1 MSMDMTTR
9 MFKEEGWVRKK
20 CPKCG
25 KYFWTLDPDRETC
38 GDPPCDEYQ
47 FIGKPGIPKK
57 YTLDEMREKF
67 LSFFEKHGHGRVKR
81 YPVLPRWRDDVL
93 LVGASIMDFQPWVI
107 SGEADPPANPLTISQ
122 PSIRFTDIDNVGITG
137 RHFTIFE
144 MMAHHAFNYP
154 GKPIYWMDETVE
166 LAFEFFTKELKM
178 KPEDITFKEN
188 PWAGGG
194 NAGPAFEVLYRGLEV
209 ATLVFMQYKK
219 APKDADPSQV
229 VEIKGDYY
237 VPMETKVVDTGYGLE
252 RLVWMSHGTPTAYD
266 AVLNYVIEPLKRM
279 AGVEKID
286 ERILMENSRLAGMF
300 DIEDMGD
307 LRYLREQVAKRVG
320 IGVEE
325 LEKAVRPYELIY
337 AIADHTK
344 ALTFM
349 LADGVIPSNVKAGYL
364 ARLLI
369 RKSIRHL
376 RELGLEVPLAEIVAM
391 HIKELSPTFPEF
403 KEMEDVILDIIN
415 VEEKRY
421 AETLKRGSDLVRREV
436 AKLKKKGI
444 NELPLDKLIL
454 FYESHGLTP
463 EIVAEVAQRE
473 GIKVEIPDNFYTLVA
488 EQAEKAGKEEK
499 KTAAEYVVDFELV
512 KDLPDTRT
520 LYYEDPFMKEFD
532 AEVLKVIDDWV
543 VLNQTAFYPEGGG
556 QPYDTGVLEVDG
568 EEVRVTNVQKVG
580 KVILHRVDKPELFK
594 PGAKVHGKLDWDRRI
609 QHMRHHT
616 GTHVLM
622 GALVRVL
629 GKHVWQAGSQLHTD
643 WARLDI
649 SHYKR
654 ITEEEL
660 REIERLA
667 NRVVMENRKVTWEWL
682 PRTEA
687 EMKYGFRLYQGGVV
701 PGRTIR
707 VVKIEDWDVQ
717 ACGGTHLPNTGLI
730 GPIKILRTERIQD
743 GVERIIFAAGEAA
756 IDWMQETEKLLK
768 KTAEIFRVPPEKV
781 PETAERFFNE
791 WKEARKEVEKLRK
804 ELAKLLVYEL
814 EDKVEKV
821 GEVEF
826 IGAVVEG
833 TMDDLREAANRL
845 RKEKRVVVLISR
857 EGHFVVAVGDG
868 LDLKAGEL
876 AKVITSV
883 AGGGGGGR
891 KELAQGRIKNPL
903 KAEEA
908 IEEVKKRLG

>member
-38 GDPPCDEYQ
+38 GDPPCDEYA

-57 YTLDEMREKF
+57 YTLEEMREAF
-67 LSFFEKHGHGRVKR
+67 LGFFERNGHGRVKR

-154 GKPIYWMDETVE
+154 KKPIYWMDETVE
-166 LAFEFFTKELKM
+166 YAYEFFTKDLRM
-178 KPEDITFKEN
+178 KGEDITFKEN

-209 ATLVFMQYKK
+209 ATLVFMQYKL
-219 APKDADPSQV
+219 APPNADPSQI
-229 VEIKGDYY
+229 VEIKGDKY
-237 VPMETKVVDTGYGLE
+237 VPMETRVVDTGYGLE
-252 RLVWMSHGTPTAYD
+252 RLVWMSQGTPTAYD
-266 AVLNYVIEPLKRM
+266 AVLGYVVEPLKRM
-279 AGVEKID
+279 AGVDRID

-307 LRYLREQVAKRVG
+307 LKVLRREVANKVG
-320 IGVEE
+320 ISVEE

-369 RKSIRHL
+369 RKSIRNM
-376 RELGLEVPLAEIVAM
+376 RELGINAPLSEIVAM
-391 HIKELSPTFPEF
+391 HIKALHKTYPEF
-403 KEMEDVILDIIN
+403 REMEDVILDIVD

-421 AETLKRGSDLVRREV
+421 QETLRRGSNLVKREV
-436 AKLKKKGI
+436 AKLKKSGKDEI
-444 NELPLDKLIL
+444 PLENLIL
-454 FYESHGLTP
+454 YYESHGLTP
-463 EIVAEVAQRE
+463 EIVKEVAEKE
-473 GIKVEIPDNFYTLVA
+473 GIRVHIPDNFYTLVA
-488 EQAEKAGKEEK
+488 KEAERTVKEEEK
-499 KTAAEYVVDFELV
+499 KSIVDFELLQ
-512 KDLPDTRT
+512 DLPDTRT
-520 LYYEDPFMKEFD
+520 LYYEDPMMKEFD
-532 AEVLKVIDDWV
+532 AKVLKILGEWV
-543 VLNQTAFYPEGGG
+543 VLDQTAFYPEGGG
-556 QPYDTGVLEVDG
+556 QPCDLGTLDG
-568 EEVRVTNVQKVG
+568 IKILDVQKIG
-580 KVILHRVDKPELFK
+580 KVILHKVERMEFRE
-594 PGAKVHGKLDWDRRI
+594 GQRVHGKIDWERRI

-629 GKHVWQAGSQLHTD
+629 GSHVWQSGSQLHTD

-649 SHYKR
+649 AHYKR
-654 ITEEEL
+654 IGEEEL

-667 NRVVMENRKVTWEWL
+667 NRVVMENREVRWEWL

-687 EMKYGFRLYQGGVV
+687 EQRYGFRLYQGGVV
-701 PGRTIR
+701 PGKVIR
-707 VVKIEDWDVQ
+707 VLNIKDWDVQ

-756 IDWMQETEKLLK
+756 IKWMQESESIIKRTSGV
-768 KTAEIFRVPPEKV
+768 FRVPPEKL
-781 PETAERFFNE
+781 PDTAQKFFDE
-791 WKEARKEVEKLRK
+791 WKNARKEVEKLKR

-814 EDKVEKV
+814 ESKVEKIK
-821 GEVEF
+821 GIEF
-826 IGAVVEG
+826 IGGIVEG
-833 TMDDLREAANRL
+833 DIEHLREAALKLKKPNR
-845 RKEKRVVVLISR
+845 VIAIIS
-857 EGHFVVAVGDG
+857 EDSGAVVVAVGDNV
-868 LDLKAGEL
+868 DHKAGDL
-876 AKVITSV
+876 VRIITSV
-883 AGGGGGGR
+883 AGGGGGG
-891 KELAQGRIKNPL
+891 KKDLAQGKIKNIL
-903 KAEEA
+903 KAKEA
-908 IEEVKKRLG
+908 LEEVKKKL

>member
-38 GDPPCDEYQ
+38 GDPPCDEYA

-57 YTLDEMREKF
+57 YTLEEMREAF
-67 LSFFEKHGHGRVKR
+67 LGFFERNGHGRVKR

-154 GKPIYWMDETVE
+154 KKPIYWMDETVE
-166 LAFEFFTKELKM
+166 YAYEFFTKDLRM
-178 KPEDITFKEN
+178 KGEDITFKEN

-209 ATLVFMQYKK
+209 ATLVFMQYKL
-219 APKDADPSQV
+219 APPNADPSQI
-229 VEIKGDYY
+229 VEIKGDKY
-237 VPMETKVVDTGYGLE
+237 VPMETRVVDTGYGLE
-252 RLVWMSHGTPTAYD
+252 RLVWMSQGTPTAYD
-266 AVLNYVIEPLKRM
+266 AVLGYVVEPLKRM
-279 AGVEKID
+279 AGVDRID

-307 LRYLREQVAKRVG
+307 LKVLRREVANKVG
-320 IGVEE
+320 ISVEE

-369 RKSIRHL
+369 RKSIRNM
-376 RELGLEVPLAEIVAM
+376 RELGINAPLSEIVAM
-391 HIKELSPTFPEF
+391 HIKALHKTYPEF
-403 KEMEDVILDIIN
+403 REMEDVILDIVD

-421 AETLKRGSDLVRREV
+421 QETLRRGSNLVKREV
-436 AKLKKKGI
+436 AKLKKSGKDEI
-444 NELPLDKLIL
+444 PLENLIL
-454 FYESHGLTP
+454 YYESHGLTP
-463 EIVAEVAQRE
+463 EIVKEVAEKE
-473 GIKVEIPDNFYTLVA
+473 GIRVHIPDNFYTLVA
-488 EQAEKAGKEEK
+488 KEAERTVKEEEK
-499 KTAAEYVVDFELV
+499 KSIVDFELLQ
-512 KDLPDTRT
+512 DLPDTRT
-520 LYYEDPFMKEFD
+520 LYYEDPMMKEFD
-532 AEVLKVIDDWV
+532 AKVLKILGEWV
-543 VLNQTAFYPEGGG
+543 VLDQTAFYPEGGG
-556 QPYDTGVLEVDG
+556 QPCDLGTLDG
-568 EEVRVTNVQKVG
+568 IKILDVQKVG
-580 KVILHRVDKPELFK
+580 KVILHKVERMEFRE
-594 PGAKVHGKLDWDRRI
+594 GQRVHGKIDWERRI

-629 GKHVWQAGSQLHTD
+629 GSHVWQSGSQLHTD

-649 SHYKR
+649 AHYKR
-654 ITEEEL
+654 IGEEEL

-667 NRVVMENRKVTWEWL
+667 NRVVMENREVRWEWL

-687 EMKYGFRLYQGGVV
+687 EQRYGFRLYQGGVV
-701 PGRTIR
+701 PGKVIR
-707 VVKIEDWDVQ
+707 VLNIKDWDVQ

-756 IDWMQETEKLLK
+756 IKWMQESESIIKRTSGV
-768 KTAEIFRVPPEKV
+768 FRVPPEKL
-781 PETAERFFNE
+781 PDTAQKFFDE
-791 WKEARKEVEKLRK
+791 WKNARKVVEKLKR

-814 EDKVEKV
+814 ESKVEKIK
-821 GEVEF
+821 GIEF
-826 IGAVVEG
+826 IGGIVEG
-833 TMDDLREAANRL
+833 DIEHLREAALKLKKPNR
-845 RKEKRVVVLISR
+845 VIAIIS
-857 EGHFVVAVGDG
+857 EDSGAVVVAVGDNV
-868 LDLKAGEL
+868 DHKAGDL
-876 AKVITSV
+876 VRIITSV
-883 AGGGGGGR
+883 AGGGGGG
-891 KELAQGRIKNPL
+891 KKDLAQGKIKNIL
-903 KAEEA
+903 KAKEA
-908 IEEVKKRLG
+908 LEEVKKKL

>member
-9 MFKEEGWVRKK
+9 MFKEEGWIRKR

-47 FIGKPGIPKK
+47 FIGKPGILKK

-219 APKDADPSQV
+219 APENADPSQV

-266 AVLNYVIEPLKRM
+266 AVLGYVIEPLKRM

-320 IGVEE
+320 ISVEE

-376 RELGLEVPLAEIVAM
+376 RELGLEIPLAEIVAM

-421 AETLKRGSDLVRREV
+421 HETLRRGSDLVKREI

-444 NELPLDKLIL
+444 NELPLEKLIL

-463 EIVAEVAQRE
+463 EIVAEVAQKE

-488 EQAEKAGKEEK
+488 KQAEKTEK

-512 KDLPDTRT
+512 KDLPETRT

-532 AEVLKVIDDWV
+532 AEVVKVIDDWV

-556 QPYDTGVLEVDG
+556 QPYDTGTLEVNG
-568 EEVRVTNVQKVG
+568 EEVKVTNVQKVG
-580 KVILHRVDKPELFK
+580 KVILHRVEKPELFK
-594 PGAKVHGKLDWDRRI
+594 PGVKVHGKLDWDRRI

-629 GKHVWQAGSQLHTD
+629 GKHVWQAGSQLHKD

-701 PGRTIR
+701 PGRVIR
-707 VVKIEDWDVQ
+707 VLKIEDWDVQ

-814 EDKVEKV
+814 ENKVEKV

-876 AKVITSV
+876 AKIITSV

>member
-1 MSMDMTTR
+1 MDMTTR
-9 MFKEEGWVRKK
+9 MFREEGWIRKR

-25 KYFWTLDPDRETC
+25 HYFWTLDPDRETC
-38 GDPPCDEYQ
+38 GDPPCDEYG

-57 YTLDEMREKF
+57 YTLDEMREAF
-67 LSFFEKHGHGRVKR
+67 LGFFERHGHGRVKR
-81 YPVLPRWRDDVL
+81 FPILPRWRDDVL

-122 PSIRFTDIDNVGITG
+122 PSVRFTDIDNVGITG

-166 LAFEFFTKELKM
+166 LAFEFFTKELGM

-237 VPMETKVVDTGYGLE
+237 VPMETRVVDTGYGLE

-266 AVLNYVIEPLKRM
+266 AVLGYVVEPLKRM
-279 AGVEKID
+279 AGIERID

-320 IGVEE
+320 ITVEE

-337 AIADHTK
+337 AVADHTK

-403 KEMEDVILDIIN
+403 REMEDVILDMVN

-421 AETLKRGSDLVRREV
+421 AETLRRGSDLVKREI
-436 AKLKKKGI
+436 AKLKKRGM

-463 EIVAEVAQRE
+463 EIVAEVAQKE

-488 EQAEKAGKEEK
+488 KEAEKTAKRTAGK
-499 KTAAEYVVDFELV
+499 YVVDFELV

-520 LYYEDPFMKEFD
+520 LYYEDPFMREFE
-532 AEVLKVIDDWV
+532 AEVLRVIDGWV

-556 QPYDTGVLEVDG
+556 QPCDTGVLTVNG
-568 EEVRVTNVQKVG
+568 KEVRVNDVQKVG

-594 PGAKVHGKLDWDRRI
+594 EGAKVHGKLDWDRRI

-629 GKHVWQAGSQLHTD
+629 GKHVWQAGSQLHRD
-643 WARLDI
+643 WARLDV

-701 PGRTIR
+701 PGRVIR
-707 VVKIEDWDVQ
+707 VLKIEDWDVQ

-756 IDWMQETEKLLK
+756 IDWMQETERLLK
-768 KTAEIFRVPPEKV
+768 ETAEVFRVPPEKV
-781 PETAERFFNE
+781 PETAERFFSE
-791 WKEARKEVEKLRK
+791 WKEAKKEAEKLRK

-814 EDKVEKV
+814 EGKVERV
-821 GEVEF
+821 GGVEF

-845 RKEKRVVVLISR
+845 RKEKRVVVLISG

-868 LDLKAGEL
+868 LDIKAGEL
-876 AKVITSV
+876 AKIITSV
-883 AGGGGGGR
+883 AGGGGG
-891 KELAQGRIKNPL
+891 
-903 KAEEA
+903 
-908 IEEVKKRLG
+908 

>member
-1 MSMDMTTR
+1 MGMDMTTR
-9 MFKEEGWVRKK
+9 MFKEEGWIRKQ

-38 GDPPCDEYQ
+38 GDPPCDEYS

-67 LSFFEKHGHGRVKR
+67 LGFFERKGHGRVKR
-81 YPVLPRWRDDVL
+81 FPVLPRWRDDVL

-166 LAFEFFTKELKM
+166 LAFEFFTKELGM
-178 KPEDITFKEN
+178 KAEDITFKEN

-219 APKDADPSQV
+219 APENADPSQV

-237 VPMETKVVDTGYGLE
+237 VPMETRVVDTGYGLE

-266 AVLNYVIEPLKRM
+266 AVLGYVVEPLKKM
-279 AGVEKID
+279 AGIERID

-307 LRYLREQVAKRVG
+307 LRYLREQVAKRVD
-320 IGVEE
+320 ISVEE

-344 ALTFM
+344 TLTFM

-376 RELGLEVPLAEIVAM
+376 RELGLELPLSEIVAM
-391 HIKELSPTFPEF
+391 HIKELSPTYPEF
-403 KEMEDVILDIIN
+403 KEMEEVILDIIN

-421 AETLKRGSDLVRREV
+421 QETLKRGSDLVKREI
-436 AKLKKKGI
+436 AKLKKKGV
-444 NELPLDKLIL
+444 NEIPLDKLIL

-463 EIVAEVAQRE
+463 EIVAEVAQKE
-473 GIKVEIPDNFYTLVA
+473 GVKVEIPDNFYTLVA
-488 EQAEKAGKEEK
+488 KEAEKTEKRTAG
-499 KTAAEYVVDFELV
+499 EYVVDFELV

-520 LYYEDPFMKEFD
+520 LYYEDPFMKEFE
-532 AEVLKVIDDWV
+532 AEVLKVINDWV
-543 VLNQTAFYPEGGG
+543 VLDQTAFYPEGGG
-556 QPYDTGVLEVDG
+556 QPYDTGTLEVNG
-568 EEVRVTNVQKVG
+568 KEVKVTNVQKVG
-580 KVILHRVDKPELFK
+580 KVILHKVEKPGAFK
-594 PGAKVHGKLDWDRRI
+594 EGAKVHGRLDWDRRI

-649 SHYKR
+649 AHYKR

-667 NRVVMENRKVTWEWL
+667 NRVVMENRRVTWEWL

-701 PGRTIR
+701 PGRVIR
-707 VVKIEDWDVQ
+707 VLKIEDWDVQ

-756 IDWMQETEKLLK
+756 INWMQETERLLK
-768 KTAEIFRVPPEKV
+768 KTAEVFRVPPEKV
-781 PETAERFFNE
+781 PETAERFFSE

-814 EDKVEKV
+814 EKEVEKV
-821 GEVEF
+821 NGIEF
-826 IGAVVEG
+826 IGRVVEG
-833 TMDDLREAANRL
+833 TIDDLREAANKL
-845 RKEKRVVVLISR
+845 RKENRVVVLITR
-857 EGHFVVAVGDG
+857 EGHFVVAVGDA

-876 AKVITSV
+876 AKVITSI

-908 IEEVKKRLG
+908 VAEVKKSLG

>member
-1 MSMDMTTR
+1 MEFIMKTR
-9 MFKEEGWVRKK
+9 MFEEEGWIRKTCK
-20 CPKCG
+20 VCG
-25 KYFWTLDPDRETC
+25 KPFWTLDPDRETC
-38 GDPPCDEYQ
+38 GDPPCDEYE

-57 YTLDEMREKF
+57 YTLDEMRETF
-67 LSFFEKHGHGRVKR
+67 LGFFEKHGHGRVKR

-219 APKDADPSQV
+219 ALENADPSQV
-229 VEIKGDYY
+229 VIIKGEKY

-252 RLVWMSHGTPTAYD
+252 RLVWMSQGTPTAYD
-266 AVLNYVIEPLKRM
+266 AVLDYVIEPLKRE

-307 LRYLREQVAKRVG
+307 LKVLREQVAKRVG
-320 IGVEE
+320 ISVEE
-325 LEKAVRPYELIY
+325 LEKAIRPYELIY

-369 RKSIRHL
+369 RKSMRHL
-376 RELGLEVPLAEIVAM
+376 RELGLEAPLAEIVAM
-391 HIKELSPTFPEF
+391 HIKALHKTFPEF
-403 KEMEDVILDIIN
+403 KEMEDIILEIIEL
-415 VEEKRY
+415 EEKRY
-421 AETLKRGSDLVRREV
+421 AETLKRGSELVKREIT
-436 AKLKKKGI
+436 KLKKKGKKEI
-444 NELPLDKLIL
+444 PLEKLIT

-463 EIVAEVAQRE
+463 EIVKEIAEKE
-473 GIKVEIPDNFYTLVA
+473 GVDVHIPDNFYSLVA
-488 EQAEKAGKEEK
+488 KEAEKGEK
-499 KTAAEYVVDFELV
+499 KEAAKHVVDFELV
-512 KDLPDTRT
+512 KDLPETRT
-520 LYYEDPFMKEFD
+520 LYYEDPFMKEFK
-532 AEVLKVIDDWV
+532 AKVLRVIDNWL
-543 VLNQTAFYPEGGG
+543 VLDQTAFYPEGGG
-556 QPYDTGVLEVDG
+556 QPYDTGVLVVDG
-568 EEVRVTNVQKVG
+568 EEVKVTNVQKVG
-580 KVILHRVDKPELFK
+580 KVILHKVEEPEKFK
-594 PGAKVHGKLDWDRRI
+594 EGMTVHGKLDWDRRI

-667 NRVVMENRKVTWEWL
+667 NSIVMENRPVKWEWL

-687 EMKYGFRLYQGGVV
+687 EQKYGFRLYQGGVV
-701 PGRTIR
+701 PGRVIR
-707 VVKIEDWDVQ
+707 VLKIEDWDVQ
-717 ACGGTHLPNTGLI
+717 ACGGTHLPSTGLI

-743 GVERIIFAAGEAA
+743 GVERIIFACGEAA
-756 IDWMQETEKLLK
+756 VREWQKERELLR
-768 KTAEIFRVPPEKV
+768 KTSEVFRVPPDKL
-781 PETAERFFNE
+781 PETAKRFFNE
-791 WKEARKEVEKLRK
+791 WKEAKKDVERLKK
-804 ELAKLLVYEL
+804 ELAEAQIRNLETAGQRIGNVEL
-814 EDKVEKV
+814 IFHKVELDP
-821 GEVEF
+821 
-826 IGAVVEG
+826 A
-833 TMDDLREAANRL
+833 TLRDAALRL
-845 RKEKRVVVLISR
+845 KKPGRVVVLYNGS
-857 EGHFVVAVGDG
+857 GNFVVAVGDG
-868 LDLKAGEL
+868 VEVKAGDI
-876 AKVITSV
+876 AKRITTV
-883 AGGGGGGR
+883 AGGGGGG
-891 KELAQGRIKNPL
+891 KTDLAQGRVKDVSKIK
-903 KAEEA
+903 EV
-908 IEEVKKRLG
+908 IEDVKNAL

>member
-1 MSMDMTTR
+1 MSMDMTTK
-9 MFKEEGWVRKK
+9 MFKEEGWIRKT
-20 CPKCG
+20 CRVCG
-25 KYFWTLDPDRETC
+25 KPFWTLDPDRETC
-38 GDPPCDEYQ
+38 GDPPCDEYA
-47 FIGKPGIPKK
+47 FIGKPGIPRK
-57 YTLDEMREKF
+57 YTLEEMREAF
-67 LSFFEKHGHGRVKR
+67 LSFFERHGHGRVKR

-107 SGEADPPANPLTISQ
+107 SGDADPPANPLTISQ

-166 LAFEFFTKELKM
+166 LAFEFFTKDLGM
-178 KPEDITFKEN
+178 KGEDITFKEN

-209 ATLVFMQYKK
+209 ATLVFMQYKL
-219 APKDADPSQV
+219 APPNADPSQI
-229 VEIKGDYY
+229 VEIKGDKY
-237 VPMETKVVDTGYGLE
+237 VPMETRVVDTGYGLE
-252 RLVWMSHGTPTAYD
+252 RLVWMSQGTPTAYD
-266 AVLNYVIEPLKRM
+266 AVLGYVVEPLKKL

-307 LRYLREQVAKRVG
+307 LKVLRREVASKVG
-320 IGVEE
+320 ISVEE

-337 AIADHTK
+337 AVADHTK

-376 RELGLEVPLAEIVAM
+376 RELGIEIPLSEIVAM
-391 HIKELSPTFPEF
+391 HIRELHRTYPEF
-403 KEMEDVILDIIN
+403 KEMEDVILDMVN
-415 VEEKRY
+415 VEERRY
-421 AETLKRGSDLVRREV
+421 QETLKRGSDLVRREIT
-436 AKLKKKGI
+436 KLKRAGK
-444 NELPLDKLIL
+444 NELPLEKLIL

-463 EIVAEVAQRE
+463 EIVREVAEKE
-473 GIKVEIPDNFYTLVA
+473 GITVHVPDNFYTLVA
-488 EQAEKAGKEEK
+488 KEAERTGEKEE
-499 KTAAEYVVDFELV
+499 EQGRIVDFELLQ
-512 KDLPDTRT
+512 DIPDTRT
-520 LYYEDPFMKEFD
+520 LYYENPLMKEFD
-532 AEVLKVIDDWV
+532 AEVIKVIDGWV
-543 VLNQTAFYPEGGG
+543 ILDQTAFYPEGGG
-556 QPYDTGVLEVDG
+556 QPYDTGELNGVKVLE
-568 EEVRVTNVQKVG
+568 VQKVG
-580 KVILHRVDKPELFK
+580 KVILHKVEKPEAFK
-594 PGAKVHGKLDWDRRI
+594 EGQTVHGRIDWERRI

-649 SHYKR
+649 AHYKR
-654 ITEEEL
+654 ISEEEL

-667 NRVVMENRKVTWEWL
+667 NRVVMENRPVKWEWL

-701 PGRTIR
+701 PGRIIR
-707 VVKIEDWDVQ
+707 VLNIEDWDVQ

-743 GVERIIFAAGEAA
+743 GVERIVFACGEAA
-756 IDWMQETEKLLK
+756 INWMQETERILRR
-768 KTAEIFRVPPEKV
+768 TSEVFRVPPEKV

-791 WKEARKEVEKLRK
+791 WKQARKEAEKLRK

-814 EDKVEKV
+814 ENEVEKV

-826 IGAVVEG
+826 IGKVVEG
-833 TMDDLREAANRL
+833 SIDDLREAASRL
-845 RKEKRVVVLISR
+845 RKEKRIVVLISR

-868 LDLKAGEL
+868 LELKAGDL
-876 AKVITSV
+876 AKVVTSI

-903 KAEEA
+903 KAEDA
-908 IEEVKKRLG
+908 IAEVRKSLG

>member
-9 MFKEEGWVRKK
+9 MFKEEGWIRKQ

-25 KYFWTLDPDRETC
+25 KFFWTLDPDRETC
-38 GDPPCDEYQ
+38 GDPPCDEYG
-47 FIGKPGIPKK
+47 FIGKPGIPRK
-57 YTLDEMREKF
+57 YALDEMREKF
-67 LSFFEKHGHGRVKR
+67 LRFFEKHGHGRVKR

-166 LAFEFFTKELKM
+166 LAFEFFTKELGM
-178 KPEDITFKEN
+178 KAEDITFKEN

-219 APKDADPSQV
+219 APENADPSQV
-229 VEIKGDYY
+229 VEIKGDFY
-237 VPMETKVVDTGYGLE
+237 VPMETRVVDTGYGLE

-266 AVLNYVIEPLKRM
+266 AVLGYVVEPLKKL
-279 AGVEKID
+279 AGIEKID

-307 LRYLREQVAKRVG
+307 LRYLREQVAGKVG
-320 IGVEE
+320 ITVEE
-325 LEKAVRPYELIY
+325 LEKTVRPYELIY

-391 HIKELSPTFPEF
+391 HIKELSPTYPEF

-421 AETLKRGSDLVRREV
+421 QETLRRGSDLVKREIS
-436 AKLKKKGI
+436 KLKKKGI
-444 NELPLDKLIL
+444 QELPLDKLIL

-463 EIVAEVAQRE
+463 EIVSEVAGRE
-473 GIKVEIPDNFYTLVA
+473 GVKVEIPDNFYTIVA
-488 EQAEKAGKEEK
+488 KEAEKERGEARK
-499 KTAAEYVVDFELV
+499 YVVDFELV

-520 LYYEDPFMKEFD
+520 LYYEDPFMKEFN
-532 AEVLKVIDDWV
+532 AEVLEVIDNWV

-556 QPYDTGVLEVDG
+556 QPYDTGTLEVNG
-568 EEVRVTNVQKVG
+568 EKARVTNVQKVG
-580 KVILHRVDKPELFK
+580 KVVLHRVEKPELFK
-594 PGAKVHGKLDWDRRI
+594 PGAKVHGKLNWNRRI

-629 GKHVWQAGSQLHTD
+629 GKHVWQAGSQLSTD

-654 ITEEEL
+654 VSGEEL

-701 PGRTIR
+701 PGKAIR
-707 VVKIEDWDVQ
+707 VLKIEDWDVQ

-756 IDWMQETEKLLK
+756 VNWMQETEKLLK
-768 KTAEIFRVPPEKV
+768 RTAETFRVPPEKV

-791 WKEARKEVEKLRK
+791 WKQAKKEIEKMRK

-814 EDKVEKV
+814 EGELEKV
-821 GEVEF
+821 GEIEF
-826 IGAVVEG
+826 IGKVVEG
-833 TMDDLREAANRL
+833 SPDDLREAANKL
-845 RKEKRVVVLISR
+845 RKGKRVVVLITR
-857 EGHFVVAVGDG
+857 DGHFVVAVGDA

-876 AKVITSV
+876 AKVITGV

-908 IEEVKKRLG
+908 IGEVKRRLG

>member
-9 MFKEEGWVRKK
+9 MFKEEGWIRKQ

-25 KYFWTLDPDRETC
+25 KFFWTLDPDRETC
-38 GDPPCDEYQ
+38 GDPPCDEYG

-107 SGEADPPANPLTISQ
+107 SGEADTPANPLTISQ

-166 LAFEFFTKELKM
+166 LAFEFFTKELGM

-219 APKDADPSQV
+219 APENADPNQV
-229 VEIKGDYY
+229 VEIKGDFY
-237 VPMETKVVDTGYGLE
+237 VPMETRVVDTGYGLE

-266 AVLNYVIEPLKRM
+266 AVLGYVIEPLKRM

-307 LRYLREQVAKRVG
+307 LKYLREQVAKRVG
-320 IGVEE
+320 ITVEE

-421 AETLKRGSDLVRREV
+421 QETLKRGSDLVRREI

-444 NELPLDKLIL
+444 NELPLEKLIL

-463 EIVAEVAQRE
+463 EIVAEVAQKE

-488 EQAEKAGKEEK
+488 KQAEKTEK

-512 KDLPDTRT
+512 KDLPETRT
-520 LYYEDPFMKEFD
+520 LHYEDPFMKEFD
-532 AEVLKVIDDWV
+532 AEVVKVIDDWV

-556 QPYDTGVLEVDG
+556 QPYDTGVLEING
-568 EEVRVTNVQKVG
+568 EEVKVTNVQKVG
-580 KVILHRVDKPELFK
+580 KVILHRVERPELFK
-594 PGAKVHGKLDWDRRI
+594 PGVKVHGKLDWDRRI

-629 GKHVWQAGSQLHTD
+629 GKHVWQAGSQLHRD

-667 NRVVMENRKVTWEWL
+667 NRIVMENRKVTWE
-682 PRTEA
+682 
-687 EMKYGFRLYQGGVV
+687 
-701 PGRTIR
+701 
-707 VVKIEDWDVQ
+707 
-717 ACGGTHLPNTGLI
+717 
-730 GPIKILRTERIQD
+730 
-743 GVERIIFAAGEAA
+743 
-756 IDWMQETEKLLK
+756 
-768 KTAEIFRVPPEKV
+768 
-781 PETAERFFNE
+781 
-791 WKEARKEVEKLRK
+791 
-804 ELAKLLVYEL
+804 
-814 EDKVEKV
+814 
-821 GEVEF
+821 
-826 IGAVVEG
+826 
-833 TMDDLREAANRL
+833 
-845 RKEKRVVVLISR
+845 
-857 EGHFVVAVGDG
+857 
-868 LDLKAGEL
+868 
-876 AKVITSV
+876 
-883 AGGGGGGR
+883 
-891 KELAQGRIKNPL
+891 
-903 KAEEA
+903 
-908 IEEVKKRLG
+908 

>member
-38 GDPPCDEYQ
+38 GDPPCDEYA

-57 YTLDEMREKF
+57 YTLEEMREAF
-67 LSFFEKHGHGRVKR
+67 LGFFERNGHGRVKR

-154 GKPIYWMDETVE
+154 KKPIYWMDETVE
-166 LAFEFFTKELKM
+166 YAYEFFTKDLRM
-178 KPEDITFKEN
+178 KGEDITFKEN

-209 ATLVFMQYKK
+209 ATLVFMQYKL
-219 APKDADPSQV
+219 APPNADPSQI
-229 VEIKGDYY
+229 VEIKGDKY
-237 VPMETKVVDTGYGLE
+237 VPMETRVVDTGYGLE
-252 RLVWMSHGTPTAYD
+252 RLVWMSQGTPTAYD
-266 AVLNYVIEPLKRM
+266 AVLGYVVEPLKRM
-279 AGVEKID
+279 AGVDRID

-307 LRYLREQVAKRVG
+307 LKVLRREVANKVG
-320 IGVEE
+320 ISVEE

-369 RKSIRHL
+369 RKSIRNM
-376 RELGLEVPLAEIVAM
+376 RELGINAPLSEIVAM
-391 HIKELSPTFPEF
+391 HIKALHKTYPEF
-403 KEMEDVILDIIN
+403 REMEDVILDIVD

-421 AETLKRGSDLVRREV
+421 QETLRRGSNLVKREV
-436 AKLKKKGI
+436 AKLKKSGKDEI
-444 NELPLDKLIL
+444 PLENLIL
-454 FYESHGLTP
+454 YYESHGLTP
-463 EIVAEVAQRE
+463 EIVKEVAEKE
-473 GIKVEIPDNFYTLVA
+473 GIRVHIPDNFYTLVA
-488 EQAEKAGKEEK
+488 KEAERTVKEEEK
-499 KTAAEYVVDFELV
+499 KSIVDFELLQ
-512 KDLPDTRT
+512 DLPDTRT
-520 LYYEDPFMKEFD
+520 LYYEDPMMKEFD
-532 AEVLKVIDDWV
+532 AKVLKILGEWV
-543 VLNQTAFYPEGGG
+543 VLDQTAFYPEGGG
-556 QPYDTGVLEVDG
+556 QPCDLGTLDG
-568 EEVRVTNVQKVG
+568 IKILDVQKIG
-580 KVILHRVDKPELFK
+580 KVILHKVERMEFRE
-594 PGAKVHGKLDWDRRI
+594 GQRVHGKIDWERRI

-629 GKHVWQAGSQLHTD
+629 GSHVWQSGSQLHTD

-649 SHYKR
+649 AHYKR
-654 ITEEEL
+654 IGEEEL

-667 NRVVMENRKVTWEWL
+667 NRVVMENREVRWEWL

-687 EMKYGFRLYQGGVV
+687 EQRYGFRLYQGGVV
-701 PGRTIR
+701 PGKVIR
-707 VVKIEDWDVQ
+707 VLNIKDWDVQ

-756 IDWMQETEKLLK
+756 IKWMQESESIIKRTSG
-768 KTAEIFRVPPEKV
+768 IFRVPPEKL
-781 PETAERFFNE
+781 PDTAQKFFDE
-791 WKEARKEVEKLRK
+791 WKNARKEVEKLKR

-814 EDKVEKV
+814 ESRVEEI
-821 GEVEF
+821 GDIEF
-826 IGAVVEG
+826 IGDVVEG
-833 TMDDLREAANRL
+833 DIEHLREAALKLKKPNR
-845 RKEKRVVVLISR
+845 VIAIIS
-857 EGHFVVAVGDG
+857 EDSGAVVVAVGDNV
-868 LDLKAGEL
+868 DHKAGDL
-876 AKVITSV
+876 VRIITFV
-883 AGGGGGGR
+883 AGGGGGG
-891 KELAQGRIKNPL
+891 KKDLAQGKIKNIL
-903 KAEEA
+903 KAKEA
-908 IEEVKKRLG
+908 LEEVKKKL

>member
-1 MSMDMTTR
+1 MGMDMTTR
-9 MFKEEGWVRKK
+9 MFKEEGWIRKQ

-25 KYFWTLDPDRETC
+25 KFFWTLDPDRETC
-38 GDPPCDEYQ
+38 GDPPCDEYS

-166 LAFEFFTKELKM
+166 LAFEFFTKELGM
-178 KPEDITFKEN
+178 KAEDITFKEN

-219 APKDADPSQV
+219 APENADPSQV

-237 VPMETKVVDTGYGLE
+237 VPMETRVVDTGYGLE

-266 AVLNYVIEPLKRM
+266 AVLSYVVEPLKKM
-279 AGVEKID
+279 AGIEKID

-320 IGVEE
+320 ISVEE

-344 ALTFM
+344 TLTFM

-369 RKSIRHL
+369 RKSVRHL
-376 RELGLEVPLAEIVAM
+376 RELGLELPLSEIVAM
-391 HIKELSPTFPEF
+391 HIKELSPTYPEF

-421 AETLKRGSDLVRREV
+421 QETLKRGSDLVKREIE
-436 AKLKKKGI
+436 KLKKKGI
-444 NELPLDKLIL
+444 NEIPLDKLIL

-463 EIVAEVAQRE
+463 EIVTEVAQRE
-473 GIKVEIPDNFYTLVA
+473 GVKVEIPDNFYTLI
-488 EQAEKAGKEEK
+488 AEKAEKTEK
-499 KTAAEYVVDFELV
+499 KTAGEYVVDFELV

-543 VLNQTAFYPEGGG
+543 VLDQTAFYPEGGG
-556 QPYDTGVLEVDG
+556 QPYDTGTLEVNG

-580 KVILHRVDKPELFK
+580 KVILHKVEKPELFK
-594 PGAKVHGKLDWDRRI
+594 EGAKVHGRLDWDRRI

-649 SHYKR
+649 AHYKR

-667 NRVVMENRKVTWEWL
+667 NRVVMENRRVTWEWL

-701 PGRTIR
+701 PGRVIR
-707 VVKIEDWDVQ
+707 VLKIEDWDVQ

-756 IDWMQETEKLLK
+756 INWMQETERLLK
-768 KTAEIFRVPPEKV
+768 KTAEVFRVPPEKV
-781 PETAERFFNE
+781 PETAERFFSE

-814 EDKVEKV
+814 ESEVEKV
-821 GEVEF
+821 GEIEF
-826 IGAVVEG
+826 IGKVVEG
-833 TMDDLREAANRL
+833 TIDDLREVANKL
-845 RKEKRVVVLISR
+845 RKENRVVVLITR
-857 EGHFVVAVGDG
+857 EGHFVVAVGDA
-868 LDLKAGEL
+868 LDLESGEL
-876 AKVITSV
+876 VKVVTSI

-908 IEEVKKRLG
+908 IAEVRKRLG

>member
-38 GDPPCDEYQ
+38 GDPPCDEYA

-57 YTLDEMREKF
+57 YTLEEMREAF
-67 LSFFEKHGHGRVKR
+67 LGFFERNGHGRVKR

-154 GKPIYWMDETVE
+154 KKPIYWMDETVE
-166 LAFEFFTKELKM
+166 YAYEFFTKDLRM
-178 KPEDITFKEN
+178 KGEDITFKEN

-209 ATLVFMQYKK
+209 ATLVFMQYKL
-219 APKDADPSQV
+219 APPNADPSQI
-229 VEIKGDYY
+229 VEIKGDKY
-237 VPMETKVVDTGYGLE
+237 VPMETRVVDTGYGLE
-252 RLVWMSHGTPTAYD
+252 RLVWMSQGTPTAYD
-266 AVLNYVIEPLKRM
+266 AVLGYVVEPLKRM
-279 AGVEKID
+279 AGVDRID

-307 LRYLREQVAKRVG
+307 LKVLRREVANKVG
-320 IGVEE
+320 ISVEE

-369 RKSIRHL
+369 RKSIRNM
-376 RELGLEVPLAEIVAM
+376 RELGINAPLSEIVAM
-391 HIKELSPTFPEF
+391 HIKALHKTYPEF
-403 KEMEDVILDIIN
+403 REMEDVILDIVD

-421 AETLKRGSDLVRREV
+421 QETLRRGSNLVKREV
-436 AKLKKKGI
+436 AKLKKSGKDEI
-444 NELPLDKLIL
+444 PLENLIL
-454 FYESHGLTP
+454 YYESHGLTP
-463 EIVAEVAQRE
+463 EIVKEVAEKE
-473 GIKVEIPDNFYTLVA
+473 GIRVHIPDNFYTLVA
-488 EQAEKAGKEEK
+488 KEAERTVKEEEK
-499 KTAAEYVVDFELV
+499 KSIVDFELLQ
-512 KDLPDTRT
+512 DLPDTRT
-520 LYYEDPFMKEFD
+520 LYYEDPMMKEFD
-532 AEVLKVIDDWV
+532 AKVLKILGEWV
-543 VLNQTAFYPEGGG
+543 VLDQTAFYPEGGG
-556 QPYDTGVLEVDG
+556 QPCDLGTLDG
-568 EEVRVTNVQKVG
+568 IKILDVQKVG
-580 KVILHRVDKPELFK
+580 KVILHKVERMEFRE
-594 PGAKVHGKLDWDRRI
+594 GQRVHGKIDWERRI

-629 GKHVWQAGSQLHTD
+629 GSHVWQSGSQLHTD

-649 SHYKR
+649 AHYKR
-654 ITEEEL
+654 IGEEEL

-667 NRVVMENRKVTWEWL
+667 NRVVMENREVRWEWL

-687 EMKYGFRLYQGGVV
+687 EQRYGFRLYQGGVV
-701 PGRTIR
+701 PGKVIR
-707 VVKIEDWDVQ
+707 VLNIKDWDVQ

-756 IDWMQETEKLLK
+756 IKWMQESESIIKRTSG
-768 KTAEIFRVPPEKV
+768 IFRVPPEKL
-781 PETAERFFNE
+781 PDTAQKFFDE
-791 WKEARKEVEKLRK
+791 WKNARKEVEKLKR

-814 EDKVEKV
+814 ESKVEEI
-821 GEVEF
+821 GDIEF
-826 IGAVVEG
+826 IGDVVEG
-833 TMDDLREAANRL
+833 DIEHLREAALKLKKPNR
-845 RKEKRVVVLISR
+845 VIAIIS
-857 EGHFVVAVGDG
+857 EDSGAVVVAVGDNV
-868 LDLKAGEL
+868 DHKAGDL
-876 AKVITSV
+876 VRIITSV
-883 AGGGGGGR
+883 AGGGGGG
-891 KELAQGRIKNPL
+891 KKDLAQGKIKNIL
-903 KAEEA
+903 KAKEA
-908 IEEVKKRLG
+908 LEEVKKKL

>member
-9 MFKEEGWVRKK
+9 MFKEEGWIRKR

-219 APKDADPSQV
+219 APENADPSQV

-237 VPMETKVVDTGYGLE
+237 VPMETRVVDTGYGLE

-266 AVLNYVIEPLKRM
+266 AVLGYVIEPLKKM

-320 IGVEE
+320 ITVEE

-376 RELGLEVPLAEIVAM
+376 RELGLEIPLAEIVAM

-421 AETLKRGSDLVRREV
+421 HETLKRGSDLVKREI

-463 EIVAEVAQRE
+463 EIVAEIAQRE

-488 EQAEKAGKEEK
+488 KQAEKTEK
-499 KTAAEYVVDFELV
+499 KTAGEYVVDFELV

-532 AEVLKVIDDWV
+532 AEVVMVIDDWII
-543 VLNQTAFYPEGGG
+543 LNQTAFYPEGGG
-556 QPYDTGVLEVDG
+556 QPYDTGTLEVNGG
-568 EEVRVTNVQKVG
+568 EVKVTNVQKVG
-580 KVILHRVDKPELFK
+580 KVILHRVERPELFK
-594 PGAKVHGKLDWDRRI
+594 EGAKVHGKLDWDRRI

-654 ITEEEL
+654 ISEEEL

-701 PGRTIR
+701 PGRVIR
-707 VVKIEDWDVQ
+707 VLKIEDWDVQ

-730 GPIKILRTERIQD
+730 GSIKILRTERIQD

-756 IDWMQETEKLLK
+756 VDWMQETERLLK
-768 KTAEIFRVPPEKV
+768 RTAETFRVPPEKV

-814 EDKVEKV
+814 ENRVEKV
-821 GEVEF
+821 GDVEF

-833 TMDDLREAANRL
+833 TMEDLREAANRL
-845 RKEKRVVVLISR
+845 RKEKHVVVLISR

>member
-1 MSMDMTTR
+1 MKTR
-9 MFKEEGWVRKK
+9 MFEEEGWIRKK
-20 CPKCG
+20 CKVCG
-25 KYFWTLDPDRETC
+25 KPFWTLDPDRETC

-47 FIGKPGIPKK
+47 FIGKPGIPRK

-67 LSFFEKHGHGRVKR
+67 LRFFEKHEIYPHGRVKR

-107 SGEADPPANPLTISQ
+107 SGEADPPANPLVISQ

-219 APKDADPSQV
+219 APENAPQDQV
-229 VEIKGDYY
+229 VVIKGEKYI
-237 VPMETKVVDTGYGLE
+237 PMETKVVDTGYGLE
-252 RLVWMSHGTPTAYD
+252 RLVWMSQGTPTAYD
-266 AVLNYVIEPLKRM
+266 AVLGYVVEPLKKM
-279 AGVEKID
+279 AGIEKID
-286 ERILMENSRLAGMF
+286 EKILMENSRLAGMF
-300 DIEDMGD
+300 DIEDLGD

-320 IGVEE
+320 ITVEE
-325 LEKAVRPYELIY
+325 LEKAIRPYELIY

-349 LADGVIPSNVKAGYL
+349 LADGVVPSNVKAGYL

-376 RELGLEVPLAEIVAM
+376 RELGLEVPLSEIVAL
-391 HIKELSPTFPEF
+391 HIKELHKTFPEF
-403 KEMEDVILDIIN
+403 KEMEDIILEMIEL
-415 VEEKRY
+415 EEKKY
-421 AETLKRGSDLVRREV
+421 AETLRRGSDLVRREI

-444 NELPLDKLIL
+444 KEIPVEKLVT

-463 EIVAEVAQRE
+463 EIVKEIAEKE
-473 GIKVEIPDNFYTLVA
+473 GVKVNIPDNFYSMVA
-488 EQAEKAGKEEK
+488 KEAERTKEEK
-499 KTAAEYVVDFELV
+499 GEELVDFELL
-512 KDLPDTRT
+512 KDLPDTRR

-532 AEVLKVIDDWV
+532 AKVLRVIKDWV
-543 VLNQTAFYPEGGG
+543 ILDATAFYPEGGG
-556 QPYDTGVLEVDG
+556 QPYDTGVLIVNGREVK
-568 EEVRVTNVQKVG
+568 VTNVQKVG
-580 KVILHRVDKPELFK
+580 KVIIHKVED
-594 PGAKVHGKLDWDRRI
+594 PGAFKEGMIVHGKIDWKRRI

-629 GKHVWQAGSQLHTD
+629 GRHVWQAGSQLTTD

-654 ITEEEL
+654 ISEEEL
-660 REIERLA
+660 KEIEMLA
-667 NRVVMENRKVTWEWL
+667 NRIVMEDRKVTWEWL
-682 PRTEA
+682 PRTTA
-687 EMKYGFRLYQGGVV
+687 EQKYGFRLYQGGVV
-701 PGRTIR
+701 PGREIR

-717 ACGGTHLPNTGLI
+717 ACGGTHLPSTGLV

-743 GVERIIFAAGEAA
+743 GVERIIFACGEAA
-756 IDWMQETEKLLK
+756 IREWQKERDLLK
-768 KTAEIFRVPPEKV
+768 KASNVLRVPPEKL

-791 WKEARKEVEKLRK
+791 WKEARKEVDKLKK
-804 ELAKLLVYEL
+804 ELARLLVYEL
-814 EDKVEKV
+814 ESKMQKI
-821 GEVEF
+821 GSIEF
-826 IGAVVEG
+826 IGEVVEG
-833 TMDDLREAANRL
+833 SMEDLREL
-845 RKEKRVVVLISR
+845 VEKLKKPKRVVVLISR
-857 EGHFVVAVGDG
+857 DGYFAVSVGSEVG
-868 LDLKAGEL
+868 VEANEL
-876 AKVITSV
+876 AKKITLI

-891 KELAQGRIKNPL
+891 RDIAQGKVKDISKAKDVIESIKSMFS
-903 KAEEA
+903 
-908 IEEVKKRLG
+908 

>member
-1 MSMDMTTR
+1 MKTR
-9 MFKEEGWVRKK
+9 MFEEEGWIRKK
-20 CPKCG
+20 CKVCG
-25 KYFWTLDPDRETC
+25 KPFWTLDPDRETC

-67 LSFFEKHGHGRVKR
+67 LKFFEKHEVYPHGRVKR

-107 SGEADPPANPLTISQ
+107 SGEADPPANPLVISQ

-154 GKPIYWMDETVE
+154 GKPIYWIDETVE

-219 APKDADPSQV
+219 APENAPEDQV
-229 VEIKGDYY
+229 VIIKGDRY

-252 RLVWMSHGTPTAYD
+252 RLVWMSQGTPTAYD
-266 AVLNYVIEPLKRM
+266 AVLGYVVEPLKRM

-307 LRYLREQVAKRVG
+307 LKLLRKKVAEKVG
-320 IGVEE
+320 ISVEE
-325 LEKAVRPYELIY
+325 LEKAIRPYELIY

-376 RELGLEVPLAEIVAM
+376 KELGLEVPLSEIVAL
-391 HIKELSPTFPEF
+391 HIKELHKTFPEF
-403 KEMEDVILDIIN
+403 KEMEDVILEIIDL
-415 VEEKRY
+415 EEKKY
-421 AETLKRGSDLVRREV
+421 SETLKRGSDLVRREI
-436 AKLKKKGI
+436 AKLKKKGMSEI
-444 NELPLDKLIL
+444 PLEKLIT

-463 EIVAEVAQRE
+463 ELVKEIAEKE
-473 GIKVEIPDNFYTLVA
+473 GIKVHVPDNFYSIVA
-488 EQAEKAGKEEK
+488 KEAEKEKEEK
-499 KTAAEYVVDFELV
+499 EEEVVDFELV
-512 KDLPDTRT
+512 KDLPETRT
-520 LYYEDPFMKEFD
+520 LYYEDPFMKEFE
-532 AEVLKVIDDWV
+532 ARVLRVIGDWI
-543 VLNQTAFYPEGGG
+543 VLDQTAFYPEGGG
-556 QPYDTGVLEVDG
+556 QPYDTGVLFVNGSEVK
-568 EEVRVTNVQKVG
+568 VTNVQKVG
-580 KVILHRVDKPELFK
+580 KVIVHKVENPGLFK
-594 PGAKVHGKLDWDRRI
+594 EGMEVRGRIDWDRRI

-629 GKHVWQAGSQLHTD
+629 GKHVWQAGSQLTTD

-654 ITEEEL
+654 ISDEEL

-667 NRVVMENRKVTWEWL
+667 NRIVMEDRKVTWEWL

-687 EMKYGFRLYQGGVV
+687 EQRYGFRLYQGGVV
-701 PGRTIR
+701 PGRVIR

-717 ACGGTHLPNTGLI
+717 ACGGTHLPSTGLV

-743 GVERIIFAAGEAA
+743 GVERIIFACGEAA
-756 IDWMQETEKLLK
+756 IKEWQKEREILK
-768 KTAEIFRVPPEKV
+768 KASQVLRVPPEKL

-791 WKEARKEVEKLRK
+791 WKEARKEVEKLKK

-814 EDKVEKV
+814 EAKVQKV
-821 GEVEF
+821 KEYEF
-826 IGAVVEG
+826 IGEIVEG
-833 TMDDLREAANRL
+833 SMDDLREAVERLKKPNRI
-845 RKEKRVVVLISR
+845 VVLVSKEGYFAIS
-857 EGHFVVAVGDG
+857 VGDNVN
-868 LDLKAGEL
+868 LNANDL
-876 AKVITSV
+876 AKKLTSI

-891 KELAQGRIKNPL
+891 KDVAQGRIKDVS
-903 KAEEA
+903 KAKEA
-908 IEEVKKRLG
+908 IESIVKLL

>member
-9 MFKEEGWVRKK
+9 MFKEEGWIRKQ

-25 KYFWTLDPDRETC
+25 KFFWTLDPDRETC
-38 GDPPCDEYQ
+38 GDPPCDEYA

-57 YTLDEMREKF
+57 YTLEEMREKF
-67 LSFFEKHGHGRVKR
+67 LSFFERHGHGRVKR

-154 GKPIYWMDETVE
+154 GKPVYWMDETVE
-166 LAFEFFTKELKM
+166 LAFEFFTKDLGM
-178 KPEDITFKEN
+178 KAEDITFKEN

-219 APKDADPSQV
+219 APENADPSQV
-229 VEIKGDYY
+229 VEIKGDRY
-237 VPMETKVVDTGYGLE
+237 VPMETRVVDTGYGLE
-252 RLVWMSHGTPTAYD
+252 RLVWMSQGTPTAYD
-266 AVLNYVIEPLKRM
+266 AVLGYVVEPLKRA
-279 AGVEKID
+279 AGIEKID

-307 LRYLREQVAKRVG
+307 LKVLRQEVARRVG
-320 IGVEE
+320 ISVEE
-325 LEKAVRPYELIY
+325 LEKAVRPYELVY

-376 RELGLEVPLAEIVAM
+376 RELGLEMPLSEVVAM
-391 HIKELSPTFPEF
+391 HIKELYRTFPEF
-403 KEMEDVILDIIN
+403 GEMEDVIIDIVN

-421 AETLKRGSDLVRREV
+421 RETLKRGSDLVRREIS
-436 AKLKKKGI
+436 KLKKSGGDEI
-444 NELPLDKLIL
+444 PLEKLIL

-463 EIVAEVAQRE
+463 EIVAEVARGE
-473 GIKVEIPDNFYTLVA
+473 GIKVHIPDNFYTLVA
-488 EQAEKAGKEEK
+488 KDAEKTAKEE
-499 KTAAEYVVDFELV
+499 AAKYVVDFELV
-512 KDLPDTRT
+512 KELPDTRT
-520 LYYEDPFMKEFD
+520 LYYEDPFMREFD
-532 AEVLKVIDDWV
+532 AEVLKVIDGWV

-556 QPYDTGVLEVDG
+556 QPCDLGELEVDG
-568 EEVRVTNVQKVG
+568 ERVEVRNVQKIG
-580 KVILHRVDKPELFK
+580 KVILHRVERPELFR
-594 PGAKVHGKLDWDRRI
+594 PGAKVHGRIDWNRRI

-654 ITEEEL
+654 ISEEEL

-667 NRVVMENRKVTWEWL
+667 NRAVMENRKVTWEWL

-707 VVKIEDWDVQ
+707 VLKIEDWDVQ
-717 ACGGTHLPNTGLI
+717 ACGGTHLPNTGLV

-756 IDWMQETEKLLK
+756 VDWMQETERLLK
-768 KTAEIFRVPPEKV
+768 RTAETFRVPVEKV
-781 PETAERFFNE
+781 PETAGRFFNE
-791 WKEARKEVEKLRK
+791 WKEAKKEVEKLRK

-814 EDKVEKV
+814 ESKVEKV
-821 GEVEF
+821 GDVEF

-833 TMDDLREAANRL
+833 AMDDLREAANRL
-845 RKEKRVVVLISR
+845 RKERRVIVLVSR

-868 LDLKAGEL
+868 LDFKAGEL
-876 AKVITSV
+876 ARIITSV

-908 IEEVKKRLG
+908 VEAVRRRLG

>member
-1 MSMDMTTR
+1 MEFVMKTK
-9 MFKEEGWVRKK
+9 MFEEEGWIRKTCK
-20 CPKCG
+20 VCG
-25 KYFWTLDPDRETC
+25 KPFWTLDPDRETC

-67 LSFFEKHGHGRVKR
+67 LSFFEKKGHGRVKR

-219 APKDADPSQV
+219 APENAPPEQV
-229 VEIKGDYY
+229 VEIKGEKY

-252 RLVWMSHGTPTAYD
+252 RLVWMSQGTPTAYD
-266 AVLNYVIEPLKRM
+266 AVLGYVIEPLKRM

-320 IGVEE
+320 MSVEE
-325 LEKAVRPYELIY
+325 LERLIRPYELIY

-391 HIKELSPTFPEF
+391 HIKELHKTFPEF
-403 KEMEDVILDIIN
+403 KEMEDIILEIIEL
-415 VEEKRY
+415 EEKKY
-421 AETLKRGSDLVRREV
+421 AETLRRGSDLVKREIS
-436 AKLKKKGI
+436 KLKKKGI
-444 NELPLDKLIL
+444 KEIPLEKLIT

-463 EIVAEVAQRE
+463 EIVKEIAESE
-473 GIKVEIPDNFYTLVA
+473 GVEVKIPDNFYSLVA
-488 EQAEKAGKEEK
+488 KEAEKTKEERK
-499 KTAAEYVVDFELV
+499 EEVVDFELV

-520 LYYEDPFMKEFD
+520 LYYEDPFIKEFE
-532 AEVLKVIDDWV
+532 ATVLRVIDDWV
-543 VLNQTAFYPEGGG
+543 ILNQTAFYPEGGG
-556 QPYDTGVLEVDG
+556 QPYDTGVLVVGG
-568 EEVRVTNVQKVG
+568 EEIKVTNVQKVG
-580 KVILHRVDKPELFK
+580 KVILHKVENPGKFK
-594 PGAKVHGKLDWDRRI
+594 EGMKVKGRIDWDRRI

-616 GTHVLM
+616 GTHILM
-622 GALVRVL
+622 GALIRVL
-629 GKHVWQAGSQLHTD
+629 GKHVWQAGSQLTTD

-654 ITEEEL
+654 ISDDELKRIEE
-660 REIERLA
+660 LA

-687 EMKYGFRLYQGGVV
+687 EQRYGFRLYQGGVV
-701 PGRTIR
+701 PGREIR

-717 ACGGTHLPNTGLI
+717 ACGGTHLPYTGLV

-743 GVERIIFAAGEAA
+743 GVERIIFACGEAA
-756 IDWMQETEKLLK
+756 VKEWQKERDLLK
-768 KTAEIFRVPPEKV
+768 KASQILRVPPEKV

-814 EDKVEKV
+814 EGKVEKINDI
-821 GEVEF
+821 EF
-826 IGAVVEG
+826 IGAIVEG
-833 TMDDLREAANRL
+833 TMDDLREAANKL
-845 RKEKRVVVLISR
+845 RKDNRIVVLISR
-857 EGHFVVAVGDG
+857 EGHFVVAVGDA
-868 LDLKAGEL
+868 LDLKAGDL
-876 AKVITSV
+876 AKVITST

-891 KELAQGRIKNPL
+891 KELAQGKIKDPE
-903 KAEEA
+903 KAEKA
-908 IEEVKKRLG
+908 IKEIKDRLA

>member
-9 MFKEEGWVRKK
+9 MFKEEGWIRKQ

-25 KYFWTLDPDRETC
+25 KFFWTLDPDRETC

-47 FIGKPGIPKK
+47 FIGKPGIPRK

-154 GKPIYWMDETVE
+154 EKPIYWMDETVE

-219 APKDADPSQV
+219 APENADPSQV

-237 VPMETKVVDTGYGLE
+237 VPMETRVVDTGYGLE
-252 RLVWMSHGTPTAYD
+252 RLVWMSQGTPTAYD
-266 AVLNYVIEPLKRM
+266 AVLGYVVEPLKKM

-320 IGVEE
+320 ISVEE

-376 RELGLEVPLAEIVAM
+376 RELGLEIPLAEIVAM

-403 KEMEDVILDIIN
+403 KEMEEVILDIVN

-421 AETLKRGSDLVRREV
+421 QETLRRGSDLVKREI

-444 NELPLDKLIL
+444 NELPLEKLIL

-463 EIVAEVAQRE
+463 EIVAEVAQEE

-488 EQAEKAGKEEK
+488 KQAEKTEK
-499 KTAAEYVVDFELV
+499 KTAGEYVVDFELV
-512 KDLPDTRT
+512 KDLPETRT
-520 LYYEDPFMKEFD
+520 LYYEDPFMREFD
-532 AEVLKVIDDWV
+532 AEVLRVIEDWV

-556 QPYDTGVLEVDG
+556 QPYDTGVLVVDG
-568 EEVRVTNVQKVG
+568 EEVKVTEVQKVG
-580 KVILHRVDKPELFK
+580 KVILHRVERPEPFK
-594 PGAKVHGKLDWDRRI
+594 PGAKVHGRLAWERRI

-701 PGRTIR
+701 PGRVIR
-707 VVKIEDWDVQ
+707 VLRIEGWDVQ
-717 ACGGTHLPNTGLI
+717 ACGGTHLPSTGLI

-756 IDWMQETEKLLK
+756 INWMQETERLLK
-768 KTAEIFRVPPEKV
+768 RTAEIFRVPPEKV

-814 EDKVEKV
+814 EGKAEKV

-845 RKEKRVVVLISR
+845 RKGNRVVVLISR
-857 EGHFVVAVGDG
+857 EGHFVVAVGD
-868 LDLKAGEL
+868 DVELKAGEL
-876 AKVITSV
+876 ARVITSV

-908 IEEVKKRLG
+908 MAEVKKSLG

>member
-1 MSMDMTTR
+1 MEFIMKTR
-9 MFKEEGWVRKK
+9 MFEEEGWVRKK
-20 CPKCG
+20 CKVCG
-25 KYFWTLDPDRETC
+25 KPFWTLDPDRETC

-67 LSFFEKHGHGRVKR
+67 LKFFEKHEIYPHGRVKR

-107 SGEADPPANPLTISQ
+107 SGEADPPANPLVISQ

-219 APKDADPSQV
+219 APENAPQDQV
-229 VEIKGDYY
+229 VIIKGEKY

-252 RLVWMSHGTPTAYD
+252 RLVWMSQGTPTAYD
-266 AVLNYVIEPLKRM
+266 AVLGYVVEPLKKM

-300 DIEDMGD
+300 DIEDLGD

-320 IGVEE
+320 ISVEE

-349 LADGVIPSNVKAGYL
+349 LADGVVPSNVKAGYL

-369 RKSIRHL
+369 RKSLRHL

-391 HIKELSPTFPEF
+391 HIKELHKTFPEF
-403 KEMEDVILDIIN
+403 KEMEDIILEMIEL
-415 VEEKRY
+415 EEKKY
-421 AETLKRGSDLVRREV
+421 AETLRRGSDLVKREV
-436 AKLKKKGI
+436 AKLKKKGVKEI
-444 NELPLDKLIL
+444 PLEKLVM

-463 EIVAEVAQRE
+463 EIVKEIAEKE
-473 GIKVEIPDNFYTLVA
+473 GIEVNIPDNFYSIVA
-488 EQAEKAGKEEK
+488 KEAEKGREEEEEK
-499 KTAAEYVVDFELV
+499 EIVDFELV
-512 KDLPDTRT
+512 KDLQETRT
-520 LYYEDPFMKEFD
+520 LYYEDPFMKEFT
-532 AEVLKVIDDWV
+532 ARVIKVIGDWV
-543 VLNQTAFYPEGGG
+543 VLDRTAFYPEGGG
-556 QPYDTGVLEVDG
+556 QPYDTGVLLVDG
-568 EEVRVTNVQKVG
+568 TEVKVTNVQKVG
-580 KVILHRVDKPELFK
+580 RVILHKVEKPELFRE
-594 PGAKVHGKLDWDRRI
+594 GIEVHGKIDWDRRI

-629 GKHVWQAGSQLHTD
+629 GRHVWQAGSQLTTD

-654 ITEEEL
+654 ISEEEL
-660 REIERLA
+660 REIEMLA
-667 NRVVMENRKVTWEWL
+667 NKIVMENRKVTWEWL

-687 EMKYGFRLYQGGVV
+687 EQKYGFRLYQGGVV

-707 VVKIEDWDVQ
+707 VINIEGWDVQ
-717 ACGGTHLPNTGLI
+717 ACGGTHLPSTGLV

-743 GVERIIFAAGEAA
+743 GVERIIFACGEAA
-756 IDWMQETEKLLK
+756 IKEWQKDRELLK
-768 KTAEIFRVPPEKV
+768 RASQVLRVPPEKL

-791 WKEARKEVEKLRK
+791 WKEARKEVEKLKK

-814 EDKVEKV
+814 ESKVERINDI
-821 GEVEF
+821 EF
-826 IGAVVEG
+826 IGEVVEG
-833 TMDDLREAANRL
+833 SMDDLREAVEKL
-845 RKEKRVVVLISR
+845 RRPKRVTVLISK
-857 EGHFVVAVGDG
+857 EGYFAVSV
-868 LDLKAGEL
+868 GEGIEVDARTI
-876 AKVITSV
+876 AKEITSI

-891 KELAQGRIKNPL
+891 REIAQGKIKEVG
-903 KAEEA
+903 KAR
-908 IEEVKKRLG
+908 EVIKHVRELLS

>member
-1 MSMDMTTR
+1 MDMTTR
-9 MFKEEGWVRKK
+9 MFKEEEWIRKK

-38 GDPPCDEYQ
+38 GDPPCDEYA

-57 YTLDEMREKF
+57 YTLEEMREAF
-67 LSFFEKHGHGRVKR
+67 LSFFERNGHGRVKR

-154 GKPIYWMDETVE
+154 KKPIYWMDETVE
-166 LAFEFFTKELKM
+166 YAYEFFTKDLRM
-178 KPEDITFKEN
+178 KGEDITFKEN

-209 ATLVFMQYKK
+209 ATLVFMQYKL
-219 APKDADPSQV
+219 APPNADPSQI
-229 VEIKGDYY
+229 VEIKGDKY
-237 VPMETKVVDTGYGLE
+237 VPMDTRVVDTGYGLE
-252 RLVWMSHGTPTAYD
+252 RLVWMSQGTPTAYD
-266 AVLNYVIEPLKRM
+266 AVLGYVVEPLKEM
-279 AGVEKID
+279 AGVDRID

-307 LRYLREQVAKRVG
+307 LKVLRREVANKVG
-320 IGVEE
+320 ISVEE

-369 RKSIRHL
+369 RKSIRNM
-376 RELGLEVPLAEIVAM
+376 RELGINAPLSEIVAM
-391 HIKELSPTFPEF
+391 HIKALHKTYPEF
-403 KEMEDVILDIIN
+403 REMEDVILDIVD

-421 AETLKRGSDLVRREV
+421 QETLRRGSNLVKREV
-436 AKLKKKGI
+436 AKLKKSGKDEI
-444 NELPLDKLIL
+444 PLENLIL
-454 FYESHGLTP
+454 YYESHGLTP
-463 EIVAEVAQRE
+463 EIVKEVAEKE
-473 GIKVEIPDNFYTLVA
+473 GIRVHIPDNFYTLVA
-488 EQAEKAGKEEK
+488 KEAERTVKEEEK
-499 KTAAEYVVDFELV
+499 KSIVDFELLQ
-512 KDLPDTRT
+512 DLPDTRT
-520 LYYEDPFMKEFD
+520 LYYEDPMMKEFD
-532 AEVLKVIDDWV
+532 AKVLKILGEWV
-543 VLNQTAFYPEGGG
+543 VLDQTAFYPEGGG
-556 QPYDTGVLEVDG
+556 QPCDLGTLDG
-568 EEVRVTNVQKVG
+568 IKILDVQKVG
-580 KVILHRVDKPELFK
+580 KVILHKVERMEFRE
-594 PGAKVHGKLDWDRRI
+594 GQRVHGKIDWERRI

-629 GKHVWQAGSQLHTD
+629 GSHVWQSGSQLHTD

-649 SHYKR
+649 AHYKR
-654 ITEEEL
+654 IGEEEL

-667 NRVVMENRKVTWEWL
+667 NRVVMENREVRWEWL

-687 EMKYGFRLYQGGVV
+687 EQRYGFRLYQGGVV
-701 PGRTIR
+701 PGKVIR
-707 VVKIEDWDVQ
+707 VLNIKDWDVQ

-756 IDWMQETEKLLK
+756 IKWMQESESIIKRTSEV
-768 KTAEIFRVPPEKV
+768 FRVPPEKL
-781 PETAERFFNE
+781 PDTAQKFFDE
-791 WKEARKEVEKLRK
+791 WKNARKEVEKLKR

-814 EDKVEKV
+814 ESKVEKIK
-821 GEVEF
+821 GIEF
-826 IGAVVEG
+826 IGGIVEG
-833 TMDDLREAANRL
+833 DIEHLREAALKLKKPNR
-845 RKEKRVVVLISR
+845 VIAIIS
-857 EGHFVVAVGDG
+857 EDSGAVVVAVGDNVEH
-868 LDLKAGEL
+868 KAGDL
-876 AKVITSV
+876 VRIITSV
-883 AGGGGGGR
+883 AGGGGGG
-891 KELAQGRIKNPL
+891 KKDLAQGKIKNIL
-903 KAEEA
+903 KAKEA
-908 IEEVKKRLG
+908 LEEVKKKL

>member
-9 MFKEEGWVRKK
+9 MFKEEGWMRKQ

-67 LSFFEKHGHGRVKR
+67 LSFFERKGHGRVKR

-219 APKDADPSQV
+219 APADADPSQV
-229 VEIKGDYY
+229 VEIKGDFY
-237 VPMETKVVDTGYGLE
+237 VPMETRVVDTGYGLE

-266 AVLNYVIEPLKRM
+266 AVLGYVVEPLKKM

-320 IGVEE
+320 ISVEE

-376 RELGLEVPLAEIVAM
+376 RELGLEIPLAEIVAM
-391 HIKELSPTFPEF
+391 HINELSPTFPEF
-403 KEMEDVILDIIN
+403 KEMEGVILDIIN

-421 AETLKRGSDLVRREV
+421 AETLRRGSDLVKREV

-444 NELPLDKLIL
+444 NELPLEKLIL

-463 EIVAEVAQRE
+463 EIVAEVAEKE
-473 GIKVEIPDNFYTLVA
+473 GIKVHIPDNFYTLVA
-488 EQAEKAGKEEK
+488 KEAEKQTEK
-499 KTAAEYVVDFELV
+499 KEAAEYVVDFELV

-532 AEVLKVIDDWV
+532 AKVLKVIDDWV
-543 VLNQTAFYPEGGG
+543 VLDQTAFYPEGGG
-556 QPYDTGVLEVDG
+556 QPYDTGVLEVG
-568 EEVRVTNVQKVG
+568 GKEVKVTNVQKVG
-580 KVILHRVDKPELFK
+580 KVILHKVEKPELFK
-594 PGAKVHGKLDWDRRI
+594 EGTEVHGRLDWDRRI

-667 NRVVMENRKVTWEWL
+667 NRVVMENRPVKWEWL

-701 PGRTIR
+701 PGRIIR
-707 VVKIEDWDVQ
+707 ILNIKDWDVQ

-756 IDWMQETEKLLK
+756 INWMQETERLLK
-768 KTAEIFRVPPEKV
+768 RTAEIFRVPPEKV

-814 EDKVEKV
+814 QEKVEKV
-821 GEVEF
+821 GNVEF

-833 TMDDLREAANRL
+833 TIDDLREAANRL
-845 RKEKRVVVLISR
+845 RKENRVVVLITR
-857 EGHFVVAVGDG
+857 EGHFVVAVGDN
-868 LDLKAGEL
+868 LDIKAGEL
-876 AKVITSV
+876 AKVVTSV

-903 KAEEA
+903 KAEDA
-908 IEEVKKRLG
+908 IAEVKKRLG

>member
-38 GDPPCDEYQ
+38 GDPPCDEYA

-57 YTLDEMREKF
+57 YTLEEMREAF
-67 LSFFEKHGHGRVKR
+67 LGFFERNGHGRVKR

-154 GKPIYWMDETVE
+154 KKPIYWMDETVE
-166 LAFEFFTKELKM
+166 YAYEFFTKDLRM
-178 KPEDITFKEN
+178 KGEDITFKEN

-209 ATLVFMQYKK
+209 ATLVFMQYKL
-219 APKDADPSQV
+219 APPNADPSQI
-229 VEIKGDYY
+229 VEIKGDKY
-237 VPMETKVVDTGYGLE
+237 VPMETRVVDTGYGLE
-252 RLVWMSHGTPTAYD
+252 RLVWMSQGTPTAYD
-266 AVLNYVIEPLKRM
+266 AVLGYVVEPLKRM
-279 AGVEKID
+279 AGVDRID

-307 LRYLREQVAKRVG
+307 LKVLRREVANKVG
-320 IGVEE
+320 ISVEE

-369 RKSIRHL
+369 RKSIRNM
-376 RELGLEVPLAEIVAM
+376 RELGINAPLSEIVAM
-391 HIKELSPTFPEF
+391 HIKALHKTYPEF
-403 KEMEDVILDIIN
+403 REMEDVILDIVD

-421 AETLKRGSDLVRREV
+421 QETLRRGSNLVKREV
-436 AKLKKKGI
+436 AKLKKSGKDEI
-444 NELPLDKLIL
+444 PLENLIL
-454 FYESHGLTP
+454 YYESHGLTP
-463 EIVAEVAQRE
+463 EIVKEVAEKE
-473 GIKVEIPDNFYTLVA
+473 GIRVHIPDNFYTLVA
-488 EQAEKAGKEEK
+488 KEAERTVKEEEK
-499 KTAAEYVVDFELV
+499 KSIVDFELLQ
-512 KDLPDTRT
+512 DLPDTRT
-520 LYYEDPFMKEFD
+520 LYYEDPMMKEFD
-532 AEVLKVIDDWV
+532 AKVLKILGEWV
-543 VLNQTAFYPEGGG
+543 VLDQTAFYPEGGG
-556 QPYDTGVLEVDG
+556 QPCDLGTLDG
-568 EEVRVTNVQKVG
+568 IKILDVQKVG
-580 KVILHRVDKPELFK
+580 KVILHKVERMEFRE
-594 PGAKVHGKLDWDRRI
+594 GQRVHGKIDWERRI

-629 GKHVWQAGSQLHTD
+629 GSHVWQSGSQLHTD

-649 SHYKR
+649 AHYKR
-654 ITEEEL
+654 IGEEEL

-667 NRVVMENRKVTWEWL
+667 NRVVMENREVRWEWL

-687 EMKYGFRLYQGGVV
+687 EQRYGFRLYQGGVV
-701 PGRTIR
+701 PGKVIR
-707 VVKIEDWDVQ
+707 VLNIKDWDVQ

-756 IDWMQETEKLLK
+756 IKWMQESESIIKRTSGV
-768 KTAEIFRVPPEKV
+768 FRVPPEKL
-781 PETAERFFNE
+781 PDTAQKFFDE
-791 WKEARKEVEKLRK
+791 WKNARKEVEKLKR
-804 ELAKLLVYEL
+804 ELAKLFVYEL
-814 EDKVEKV
+814 ESKVEKIK
-821 GEVEF
+821 GIEF
-826 IGAVVEG
+826 IGGIVEG
-833 TMDDLREAANRL
+833 DIEHLREAALKLKKPNR
-845 RKEKRVVVLISR
+845 VIAIIS
-857 EGHFVVAVGDG
+857 EDSGAVVVAVGDNV
-868 LDLKAGEL
+868 DHKAGDL
-876 AKVITSV
+876 VRIITSV
-883 AGGGGGGR
+883 ACGGGGG
-891 KELAQGRIKNPL
+891 KKDLAQGKIKNIL
-903 KAEEA
+903 KAKEA
-908 IEEVKKRLG
+908 LEEVKKKL

>member
-1 MSMDMTTR
+1 MSMDMSTR
-9 MFKEEGWVRKK
+9 MFKEEGWIRKTCK
-20 CPKCG
+20 VCG
-25 KYFWTLDPDRETC
+25 KPFWTLDPDRETC
-38 GDPPCDEYQ
+38 GDPPCDEYA

-57 YTLDEMREKF
+57 YSLEEMREAF
-67 LSFFEKHGHGRVKR
+67 LGFFERHGHGRVKR

-154 GKPIYWMDETVE
+154 GRPIYWMDETVE
-166 LAFEFFTKELKM
+166 YAYEFFTKDLGM
-178 KPEDITFKEN
+178 KGEDITFKEN

-209 ATLVFMQYKK
+209 ATLVFMQYKL
-219 APKDADPSQV
+219 APPNASPSRI
-229 VEIKGDYY
+229 VEIKGDKY
-237 VPMETKVVDTGYGLE
+237 VPMETRVVDTGYGLE
-252 RLVWMSHGTPTAYD
+252 RLVWMSQGTPTAYD
-266 AVLNYVIEPLKRM
+266 AVLGYVVEPLKKE
-279 AGVEKID
+279 AGIEKID

-307 LRYLREQVAKRVG
+307 LRVLRREVANKVG
-320 IGVEE
+320 ISVEE
-325 LEKAVRPYELIY
+325 LEKAVHPYELIY

-376 RELGLEVPLAEIVAM
+376 RELGLQMPLSEIMAM
-391 HIKELSPTFPEF
+391 HIKALHRTYPEF
-403 KEMEDVILDIIN
+403 KEMEDVILDIVSI
-415 VEEKRY
+415 EEKRY
-421 AETLKRGSDLVRREV
+421 QETLKRGSDLVRREI
-436 AKLKKKGI
+436 AKLKKAGKDEI
-444 NELPLDKLIL
+444 PLEKLIL

-463 EIVAEVAQRE
+463 EIVREVAGKE
-473 GIKVEIPDNFYTLVA
+473 GIRVHIPDNFYTLVA
-488 EQAEKAGKEEK
+488 KEAEKTGEKEEKAGEM
-499 KTAAEYVVDFELV
+499 VDFELLQ
-512 KDLPDTRT
+512 DIPDTRT
-520 LYYEDPFMKEFD
+520 LYYEDPMMKEFE
-532 AEVLKVIDDWV
+532 ANVLKVIGEWV
-543 VLNQTAFYPEGGG
+543 ILDQTAFYPEGGG
-556 QPYDTGVLEVDG
+556 QPCDLG
-568 EEVRVTNVQKVG
+568 ELNGVRVLDVQKVG
-580 KVILHRVDKPELFK
+580 KVILHRVERPEAFK
-594 PGAKVHGKLDWDRRI
+594 EGAKARGRVDWERRI

-649 SHYKR
+649 AHYKR
-654 ITEEEL
+654 ISEEEL

-667 NRVVMENRKVTWEWL
+667 NRVVMENRPVRWEWL

-687 EMKYGFRLYQGGVV
+687 EMRYGFRLYQGGVV
-701 PGRTIR
+701 PGRIIR
-707 VVKIEDWDVQ
+707 VLNIKDWDVQ

-743 GVERIIFAAGEAA
+743 GVERIIFACGEAA
-756 IDWMQETEKLLK
+756 INWMQETESILK
-768 KTAEIFRVPPEKV
+768 RTSEVFRVPPEKL

-791 WKEARKEVEKLRK
+791 WKEARKEAERLKK

-814 EDKVEKV
+814 EGKAEKV
-821 GEVEF
+821 GNIEF

-833 TMDDLREAANRL
+833 DIDNLREAALSL
-845 RKEKRVVVLISR
+845 RKPGRVVALIS
-857 EGHFVVAVGDG
+857 EDTKAAVVSVGDG
-868 LDLKAGEL
+868 LELKAGDL
-876 AKVITSV
+876 VRIITSV

-891 KELAQGRIKNPL
+891 KELAQGKIKNIL

-908 IEEVKKRLG
+908 IEAVKKRLG

>member
-1 MSMDMTTR
+1 MGMDMTTR
-9 MFKEEGWVRKK
+9 MFKEEGWIRKR

-38 GDPPCDEYQ
+38 GDPPCDEYG

-219 APKDADPSQV
+219 APENADPSQV

-266 AVLNYVIEPLKRM
+266 AVLGYVIEPLKKM

-320 IGVEE
+320 ISVEE

-337 AIADHTK
+337 AVADHTK

-391 HIKELSPTFPEF
+391 HIKELHKTFPEF
-403 KEMEDVILDIIN
+403 KEMEGVILDIIN

-421 AETLKRGSDLVRREV
+421 AETLKRGSDLVKREI

-444 NELPLDKLIL
+444 NELPLEKLIL

-463 EIVAEVAQRE
+463 EIVAEVAQKE

-488 EQAEKAGKEEK
+488 KQAEKTEK

-512 KDLPDTRT
+512 KDLPETRT

-532 AEVLKVIDDWV
+532 AEVLRVIDGWV

-556 QPYDTGVLEVDG
+556 QPYDTGTLEVDG
-568 EEVRVTNVQKVG
+568 KEVKVTNVQKVG

-594 PGAKVHGKLDWDRRI
+594 PGVKVHGKLDWDRRI

-667 NRVVMENRKVTWEWL
+667 NRVVMENRKVSWEWL

-701 PGRTIR
+701 PGRVIR
-707 VVKIEDWDVQ
+707 VLKIEDWDVQ

-756 IDWMQETEKLLK
+756 IDWMQETERLLK

-814 EDKVEKV
+814 ENKVEKV
-821 GEVEF
+821 GEIEF

-833 TMDDLREAANRL
+833 TMEDLREAANRL
-845 RKEKRVVVLISR
+845 RKDKRVVVLISR

-908 IEEVKKRLG
+908 IEEVKKVFI

>member
-1 MSMDMTTR
+1 MSMDMTTK
-9 MFKEEGWVRKK
+9 MFKEEGWIRKT
-20 CPKCG
+20 CRVCG
-25 KYFWTLDPDRETC
+25 KPFWTLDPDRETC
-38 GDPPCDEYQ
+38 GDPPCDEYA
-47 FIGKPGIPKK
+47 FIGKPGIPRK
-57 YTLDEMREKF
+57 YTLEEMREAF
-67 LSFFEKHGHGRVKR
+67 LSFFERHGHGRVKR

-107 SGEADPPANPLTISQ
+107 SGDADPPANPLTISQ

-166 LAFEFFTKELKM
+166 LAFEFFTKDLGM
-178 KPEDITFKEN
+178 KGEDITFKEN

-209 ATLVFMQYKK
+209 ATLVFMQYKL
-219 APKDADPSQV
+219 APPNADPSQI
-229 VEIKGDYY
+229 VEIKGDKY
-237 VPMETKVVDTGYGLE
+237 VPMETRVVDTGYGLE
-252 RLVWMSHGTPTAYD
+252 RLVWMSQGTPTAYD
-266 AVLNYVIEPLKRM
+266 AVLGYVVEPLKKL

-307 LRYLREQVAKRVG
+307 LKVLRREVASKVG
-320 IGVEE
+320 ISVEE

-337 AIADHTK
+337 AVADHTK

-376 RELGLEVPLAEIVAM
+376 RELGIEIPLSEIVAM
-391 HIKELSPTFPEF
+391 HIRELHRTYPEF
-403 KEMEDVILDIIN
+403 KEMEDVILDMVN
-415 VEEKRY
+415 VEERRY
-421 AETLKRGSDLVRREV
+421 QETLKRGSDLVRREIT
-436 AKLKKKGI
+436 KLKRAGK
-444 NELPLDKLIL
+444 NELPLEKLIL

-463 EIVAEVAQRE
+463 EIVREVAEKE
-473 GIKVEIPDNFYTLVA
+473 GITVHVPDNFYTLVA
-488 EQAEKAGKEEK
+488 KEAERTGEKEE
-499 KTAAEYVVDFELV
+499 EQGRIVDFELLQ
-512 KDLPDTRT
+512 DIPDTRT
-520 LYYEDPFMKEFD
+520 LYYENPLMKEFD
-532 AEVLKVIDDWV
+532 AEVIKVIDGWV
-543 VLNQTAFYPEGGG
+543 ILDQTAFYPEGGG
-556 QPYDTGVLEVDG
+556 QPYDTGELNGVKVLEI
-568 EEVRVTNVQKVG
+568 QKVG
-580 KVILHRVDKPELFK
+580 KVILHKVEKPEAFK
-594 PGAKVHGKLDWDRRI
+594 EGQTVHGRIDWERRI

-649 SHYKR
+649 AHYKR
-654 ITEEEL
+654 ISEEEL

-667 NRVVMENRKVTWEWL
+667 NRVVMENRPVKWEWL

-701 PGRTIR
+701 PGRIIR
-707 VVKIEDWDVQ
+707 VLNIEDWDVQ

-743 GVERIIFAAGEAA
+743 GVERIVFACGEAA
-756 IDWMQETEKLLK
+756 INWMQETERILRR
-768 KTAEIFRVPPEKV
+768 TSEVFRVPPEKV

-791 WKEARKEVEKLRK
+791 WKQARKEAEKLRK

-814 EDKVEKV
+814 ENEVEKV

-826 IGAVVEG
+826 IGKVVEG
-833 TMDDLREAANRL
+833 SIDDLREAASRL
-845 RKEKRVVVLISR
+845 RKEKRIVVLISR

-868 LDLKAGEL
+868 LELKAGDL
-876 AKVITSV
+876 AKVVTSI

-903 KAEEA
+903 KAEDA
-908 IEEVKKRLG
+908 IAEVRKSLG

>member
-9 MFKEEGWVRKK
+9 MFKEEGWIRKR

-219 APKDADPSQV
+219 APENADPSQV

-237 VPMETKVVDTGYGLE
+237 VPMETRVVDTGYGLE

-266 AVLNYVIEPLKRM
+266 AVLGYVTEPLKKM

-320 IGVEE
+320 ITVEE

-391 HIKELSPTFPEF
+391 HIKELHKDFPEF

-421 AETLKRGSDLVRREV
+421 HETLKRGSDLVKREI

-444 NELPLDKLIL
+444 NELPLEKLIL

-463 EIVAEVAQRE
+463 EIVAEIAQRE

-488 EQAEKAGKEEK
+488 KQAEKTEK
-499 KTAAEYVVDFELV
+499 KTAGEYVVDFELV
-512 KDLPDTRT
+512 KDLPETRT

-532 AEVLKVIDDWV
+532 AEVVKVIDGWIILD
-543 VLNQTAFYPEGGG
+543 QTAFYPEGGG
-556 QPYDTGVLEVDG
+556 QPCDTGVLRVNG
-568 EEVRVTNVQKVG
+568 EEIKVTDVQKVG

-594 PGAKVHGKLDWDRRI
+594 PGVKVHGKLDWNRRI

-629 GKHVWQAGSQLHTD
+629 GKHVWQAGSQLHKD

-701 PGRTIR
+701 PGRVIR
-707 VVKIEDWDVQ
+707 VLKIEDWDVQ

-756 IDWMQETEKLLK
+756 IDWMQETERLLK

-814 EDKVEKV
+814 ENRVEKV
-821 GEVEF
+821 GDVEF
-826 IGAVVEG
+826 IGVVVDG
-833 TMDDLREAANRL
+833 TMEDLREAANRL
-845 RKEKRVVVLISR
+845 RKDKRVVVLISR

-876 AKVITSV
+876 AKIITSV

-908 IEEVKKRLG
+908 INEVKKRLG

>member
-1 MSMDMTTR
+1 MGMDMTTR
-9 MFKEEGWVRKK
+9 MFKEEGWIRKQ

-25 KYFWTLDPDRETC
+25 KFFWTLDPDRETC

-47 FIGKPGIPKK
+47 FIGKPGIPRK

-154 GKPIYWMDETVE
+154 GRPIYWMDETVE
-166 LAFEFFTKELKM
+166 LAFEFFTRELKM
-178 KPEDITFKEN
+178 KAEDITFKEN

-219 APKDADPSQV
+219 APENADPSQV
-229 VEIKGDYY
+229 VEIKGDFY
-237 VPMETKVVDTGYGLE
+237 VPMETRVVDTGYGLE

-266 AVLNYVIEPLKRM
+266 AVLGYVVEPLKKM
-279 AGVEKID
+279 AGIEKID

-307 LRYLREQVAKRVG
+307 LRYLRGQVAKRVG
-320 IGVEE
+320 ISVEE
-325 LEKAVRPYELIY
+325 LEKTVRPYELIY

-376 RELGLEVPLAEIVAM
+376 RELGLDVPLSEIVAM
-391 HIKELSPTFPEF
+391 HIKELSPTYPEF

-415 VEEKRY
+415 VEERRY
-421 AETLKRGSDLVRREV
+421 QETLKRGSDLVKREI
-436 AKLKKKGI
+436 ARLKKKNI
-444 NELPLDKLIL
+444 NELPLEKLIL

-463 EIVAEVAQRE
+463 EIVREVAERE
-473 GIKVEIPDNFYTLVA
+473 GIRVHIPDNFYTLVA
-488 EQAEKAGKEEK
+488 KEAEKTERKEAGK
-499 KTAAEYVVDFELV
+499 YVVDFELV

-520 LYYEDPFMKEFD
+520 LYYEDPFMREFN
-532 AEVLKVIDDWV
+532 AEVLGVIGDWV
-543 VLNQTAFYPEGGG
+543 VLDQTAFYPEGGG
-556 QPYDTGVLEVDG
+556 QPYDTGTLEVNG
-568 EEVRVTNVQKVG
+568 EAVKVTNVQKVG
-580 KVILHRVDKPELFK
+580 KVILHRVEK
-594 PGAKVHGKLDWDRRI
+594 PGLFRPRAKVHGRLDWDRRI

-629 GKHVWQAGSQLHTD
+629 GMHVWQAGSQLSTD

-667 NRVVMENRKVTWEWL
+667 NRVVMENREVTWEWL

-687 EMKYGFRLYQGGVV
+687 EQKYGFRLYQGGVV
-701 PGRTIR
+701 PGRVIR
-707 VVKIEDWDVQ
+707 VLKIEDWDVQ

-756 IDWMQETEKLLK
+756 ITWMQETERILK
-768 KTAEIFRVPPEKV
+768 RTAEVFRVPPEKV

-791 WKEARKEVEKLRK
+791 WKGARKEAEKLRK

-814 EDKVEKV
+814 ESEIERV
-821 GEVEF
+821 GGIEF
-826 IGAVVEG
+826 IGKVVEG
-833 TMDDLREAANRL
+833 RMDDLREAANKL
-845 RKEKRVVVLISR
+845 RKEKRVIALITK

-868 LDLKAGEL
+868 LDLNAGEL
-876 AKVITSV
+876 AKVITSI

-908 IEEVKKRLG
+908 IEEVKRKLE

>member
-9 MFKEEGWVRKK
+9 MFKEEGWIRKR

-166 LAFEFFTKELKM
+166 LAFEFFTKELNM

-219 APKDADPSQV
+219 APENADPSQV

-237 VPMETKVVDTGYGLE
+237 VPMETRVVDTGYGLE

-266 AVLNYVIEPLKRM
+266 AVLGYVIEPLKKM

-320 IGVEE
+320 ITVEE

-376 RELGLEVPLAEIVAM
+376 RELGLEIPLAEIVAM

-421 AETLKRGSDLVRREV
+421 HETLRRGSDLVKREI

-444 NELPLDKLIL
+444 NELPLEKLIL

-463 EIVAEVAQRE
+463 EIVAEIAQRE

-488 EQAEKAGKEEK
+488 KQAEKTEK

-532 AEVLKVIDDWV
+532 AEVVKVIDDWV

-556 QPYDTGVLEVDG
+556 QPYDTGTLEVNG
-568 EEVRVTNVQKVG
+568 EEVKVTNVQKVG

-594 PGAKVHGKLDWDRRI
+594 PGVKVHGKLDWDRRI

-629 GKHVWQAGSQLHTD
+629 GKHVWQAGSQLHKD

-701 PGRTIR
+701 PGRVIR
-707 VVKIEDWDVQ
+707 VLKIEGWDVQ

-756 IDWMQETEKLLK
+756 IDWMQETERLLK

-814 EDKVEKV
+814 ENKVEKI
-821 GEVEF
+821 GEVEY

-833 TMDDLREAANRL
+833 TMEDLREAANRL

-876 AKVITSV
+876 AKIITSI

-908 IEEVKKRLG
+908 IGEVKKRLG

>member
-1 MSMDMTTR
+1 MSMDMSTR
-9 MFKEEGWVRKK
+9 MFKEEGWIRKTCK
-20 CPKCG
+20 VCG
-25 KYFWTLDPDRETC
+25 KPFWTLDPDRETC
-38 GDPPCDEYQ
+38 GDPPCDEYA

-57 YTLDEMREKF
+57 YSLEEMREAF
-67 LSFFEKHGHGRVKR
+67 LGFFERHGHGRVKR

-166 LAFEFFTKELKM
+166 YAYEFFTKDLGM
-178 KPEDITFKEN
+178 KGEDITFKEN

-209 ATLVFMQYKK
+209 ATLVFMQYKL
-219 APKDADPSQV
+219 APPNASPSRI
-229 VEIKGDYY
+229 VEIKGDKY
-237 VPMETKVVDTGYGLE
+237 VPMETRVVDTGYGLE
-252 RLVWMSHGTPTAYD
+252 RLVWMSQGTPTAYD
-266 AVLNYVIEPLKRM
+266 AVLGYVVEPLKKE
-279 AGVEKID
+279 AGIEKID

-307 LRYLREQVAKRVG
+307 LRVLRREVANKVG
-320 IGVEE
+320 ISVEE
-325 LEKAVRPYELIY
+325 LEKAVHPYELIY

-376 RELGLEVPLAEIVAM
+376 RELGLQMPLSEIMAM
-391 HIKELSPTFPEF
+391 HIKALHRTYPEF
-403 KEMEDVILDIIN
+403 KEMEDVILDIVSI
-415 VEEKRY
+415 EEKRY
-421 AETLKRGSDLVRREV
+421 QETLKRGSDLVRREI
-436 AKLKKKGI
+436 AKLKKAGKDEI
-444 NELPLDKLIL
+444 PLEKLIL

-463 EIVAEVAQRE
+463 EIVREVAEKE
-473 GIKVEIPDNFYTLVA
+473 GIRVHIPDNFYTLVA
-488 EQAEKAGKEEK
+488 KEAEKTGEKEEKAGKM
-499 KTAAEYVVDFELV
+499 VDFELLQ
-512 KDLPDTRT
+512 DIPDTRT
-520 LYYEDPFMKEFD
+520 LYYEDPMMKEFE
-532 AEVLKVIDDWV
+532 ANVLKVIGEWV
-543 VLNQTAFYPEGGG
+543 ILDQTAFYPEGGG
-556 QPYDTGVLEVDG
+556 QPCDLG
-568 EEVRVTNVQKVG
+568 ELNGVRVLDVQKVG
-580 KVILHRVDKPELFK
+580 KVILHRVERPEAFK
-594 PGAKVHGKLDWDRRI
+594 EGAKARGRVDWERRI

-649 SHYKR
+649 AHYKR
-654 ITEEEL
+654 ISEEEL

-667 NRVVMENRKVTWEWL
+667 NRVVMENRPVRWEWL

-687 EMKYGFRLYQGGVV
+687 EMRYGFRLYQGGVV
-701 PGRTIR
+701 PGRIIR
-707 VVKIEDWDVQ
+707 VLNIKDWDVQ

-743 GVERIIFAAGEAA
+743 GVERIIFACGEAA
-756 IDWMQETEKLLK
+756 INWMQETESILK
-768 KTAEIFRVPPEKV
+768 RTSEVFRVPPEKL

-791 WKEARKEVEKLRK
+791 WKEARKEAERLKK

-814 EDKVEKV
+814 EGKAEKV
-821 GEVEF
+821 GNIEF

-833 TMDDLREAANRL
+833 DIDNLREAALSL
-845 RKEKRVVVLISR
+845 RKPGRVVALIS
-857 EGHFVVAVGDG
+857 EDTNAVVISVGDG
-868 LDLKAGEL
+868 LDLKAGDL
-876 AKVITSV
+876 VRIITSV

-891 KELAQGRIKNPL
+891 KELAQGKIKNIL

-908 IEEVKKRLG
+908 IEAVKKRLG

>member
-1 MSMDMTTR
+1 MEFVMKTK
-9 MFKEEGWVRKK
+9 MFEEEGWIRKTCK
-20 CPKCG
+20 VCG
-25 KYFWTLDPDRETC
+25 KPFWTLDPDRETC

-67 LSFFEKHGHGRVKR
+67 LSFFEKKGHGRVKR

-219 APKDADPSQV
+219 APENAPPEQV
-229 VEIKGDYY
+229 VEIKGEKY

-252 RLVWMSHGTPTAYD
+252 RLVWMSQGTPTAYD
-266 AVLNYVIEPLKRM
+266 AVLGYVIEPLKRM

-320 IGVEE
+320 MSVEE
-325 LEKAVRPYELIY
+325 LERLIRPYELIY

-391 HIKELSPTFPEF
+391 HIKELHKTFPEF
-403 KEMEDVILDIIN
+403 KEMEDIILEIIEL
-415 VEEKRY
+415 EEKKY
-421 AETLKRGSDLVRREV
+421 AETLRRGSDLVKREIS
-436 AKLKKKGI
+436 KLKKKGI
-444 NELPLDKLIL
+444 KEIPLEKLIT

-463 EIVAEVAQRE
+463 EIVKEIAEKE
-473 GIKVEIPDNFYTLVA
+473 GVEVKIPDNFYSLVA
-488 EQAEKAGKEEK
+488 KEAEKTREER
-499 KTAAEYVVDFELV
+499 EEEVVDFELV

-520 LYYEDPFMKEFD
+520 LYYEDPFIKEFE
-532 AEVLKVIDDWV
+532 ATVLRVIDDWV
-543 VLNQTAFYPEGGG
+543 VLDQTAFYPEGGG
-556 QPYDTGVLEVDG
+556 QLYDTGVLVVGG
-568 EEVRVTNVQKVG
+568 EEIKVTNVQKVG
-580 KVILHRVDKPELFK
+580 KVILHKVENPGKFK
-594 PGAKVHGKLDWDRRI
+594 EGMKVRGRIDWDRRI

-616 GTHVLM
+616 GTHILM

-629 GKHVWQAGSQLHTD
+629 GKHVWQAGSQLTTD

-654 ITEEEL
+654 ISDDELKRIEE
-660 REIERLA
+660 LA

-687 EMKYGFRLYQGGVV
+687 EQRYGFRLYQGGVV
-701 PGRTIR
+701 PGREIR

-717 ACGGTHLPNTGLI
+717 ACGGTHLPYTGLV

-743 GVERIIFAAGEAA
+743 GVERIIFACGEAA
-756 IDWMQETEKLLK
+756 VKEWQKERDLLK
-768 KTAEIFRVPPEKV
+768 KASQILRVPPEKV

-814 EDKVEKV
+814 EGKVEKINDI
-821 GEVEF
+821 EF
-826 IGAVVEG
+826 IGAIVEG
-833 TMDDLREAANRL
+833 TMDDLREAANKL
-845 RKEKRVVVLISR
+845 RKDNRIVVLISR
-857 EGHFVVAVGDG
+857 EGHFVVAVGDA
-868 LDLKAGEL
+868 LDLKAGDL
-876 AKVITSV
+876 AKVITST

-891 KELAQGRIKNPL
+891 KELAQGKIKDPE
-903 KAEEA
+903 KAEKA
-908 IEEVKKRLG
+908 IKEIKDRLA

>member
-9 MFKEEGWVRKK
+9 MFKEEGWIRKR

-38 GDPPCDEYQ
+38 GDPPCDEYG

-57 YTLDEMREKF
+57 YTLDEMREAF
-67 LSFFEKHGHGRVKR
+67 LSFFEKHSHGRVKR

-219 APKDADPSQV
+219 APENADPSQV

-237 VPMETKVVDTGYGLE
+237 VPMETRVVDTGYGLE

-266 AVLNYVIEPLKRM
+266 AVLGYVIEPLKKM

-320 IGVEE
+320 ISVEE

-421 AETLKRGSDLVRREV
+421 QETLKRGSDLVRREI

-444 NELPLDKLIL
+444 NELPLEKLIL

-463 EIVAEVAQRE
+463 EIVAEVAQKE

-488 EQAEKAGKEEK
+488 KQAEKTEK

-512 KDLPDTRT
+512 KDLPETRT

-532 AEVLKVIDDWV
+532 AEVVKVIDDWV

-556 QPYDTGVLEVDG
+556 QPYDTGTLEIDG
-568 EEVRVTNVQKVG
+568 EEVKVTNVQKVG
-580 KVILHRVDKPELFK
+580 KVILHRVERPELFK
-594 PGAKVHGKLDWDRRI
+594 EGAKVHGKLDWDRRI

-701 PGRTIR
+701 PGRVIR
-707 VVKIEDWDVQ
+707 VLKIEDWDVQ

-756 IDWMQETEKLLK
+756 IDWMQETERLLK
-768 KTAEIFRVPPEKV
+768 RTAETFRVPVEKV

-814 EDKVEKV
+814 EDKAEKV

-833 TMDDLREAANRL
+833 TMDDLREAANKL
-845 RKEKRVVVLISR
+845 RKDKRVVVLISR